1 MGLFGSFKPD
11 NTFPWNELHSL
22 EDLEKALQEETEELK
37 VFFKHSTRCS
47 ISTMALRDFQQS
59 WNKEMSGFR
68 LYFLDLLAHRDVSN
82 ALADKTDIT
91 HQSPQVIV
99 LKGNEVVYTASHE
112 QISAPKIQ
120 RIA

>member
-11 NTFPWNELHSL
+11 ITFPWIELHSMI
-22 EDLEKALQEETEELK
+22 DLEKALQEETDDLK

-59 WNKEMSGFR
+59 WNKEMSGFK
-68 LYFLDLLAHRDVSN
+68 LYFIDLLTHRDISN
-82 ALADKTDIT
+82 KIADEMNVN

-99 LKGNEVVYTASHE
+99 LKNNEVVYTASHE
-112 QISAPKIQ
+112 QISASKIQ